1 MPSIRLNAPASSP
14 IPSAKV
20 STIAPDSQNGRL
32 PEQPQREPGILN
44 AKIAKTAKTVYL
56 CDLRGLRVLVAHHS
70 VAPVE
75 RAIVPR
81 NQRRCLHLAVS
92 RANLIGL

>member
-44 AKIAKTAKTVYL
+44 AKIAKTAKTVNL
-56 CDLRGLRVLVAHHS
+56 CDLRVLVAHHN